1 MEKKRLLIA
10 DASEEFRM
18 ALQEYL
24 QDTYVICSCRE
35 GNETLQVLESFKPD
49 VMIVNVMLPGVDE
62 GTEERDFDRT
72 GAIR

>member
-49 VMIVNVMLPGVDE
+49 
-62 GTEERDFDRT
+62 
-72 GAIR
+72 